1 MTSDWPWD
9 SPVVGKTLIGQ
20 VPLRSLWGWPN
31 LVLEGHLPMGH
42 ACWHA
47 QGCRLLVLARMG
59 LLEAWRATIVGSCVV
74 TSASERVGWSL
85 FELWGGLLS
94 AIVLMPSNP
103 WVPEMNPCI
112 QRILSRQQ
120 LLLVR
125 LIEGLPVKDA

>member
-1 MTSDWPWD
+1 
-9 SPVVGKTLIGQ
+9 
-20 VPLRSLWGWPN
+20 
-31 LVLEGHLPMGH
+31 MGH

-47 QGCRLLVLARMG
+47 QGCHLLVLARMG